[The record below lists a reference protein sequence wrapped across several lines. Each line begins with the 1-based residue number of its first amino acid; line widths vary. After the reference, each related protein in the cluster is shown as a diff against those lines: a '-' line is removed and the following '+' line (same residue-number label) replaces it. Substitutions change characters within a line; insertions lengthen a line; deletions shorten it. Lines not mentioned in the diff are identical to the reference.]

1 MGLGWHVAL
10 QSGLP
15 GVDPAGVDGKALI
28 HRQRDLDEL
37 ARRLGVEPLSHFVSV
52 NPEALARY
60 LEQQGLDPA
69 EYSLP
74 EEEWFAAVDGLRT
87 VCGLLAELRPHPDA
101 VLDSH
106 RIIRDLEA
114 IEQIL
119 QTAEQAQVAFHLESA
134 MPTLQ

>member
-10 QSGLP
+10 QSPLA
-15 GVDPAGVDGKALI
+15 GVNPADVDGKALI

-37 ARRLGVEPLSHFVSV
+37 ARRISVEPLSHFVSA

-60 LEQQGLDPA
+60 LAQQGLDA
-69 EYSLP
+69 ADYSVP
-74 EEEWFAAVDGLRT
+74 EEEWFAAADGLKT
-87 VCGLLAELRPHPDA
+87 VRGLLAELRSRPDA

-106 RIIRDLEA
+106 RILRDLEA
-114 IEQIL
+114 IERIL
-119 QTAEQAQVAFHLESA
+119 QVASQAQVAFHLASA